1 MGIAER
7 KNREKEE
14 RKALI
19 LRIAKELILE
29 HGIDGLNMQE
39 VADRAE
45 LSKATLYLY
54 FENKE
59 AILNEILEDAAST
72 FTDFV
77 RERLNERASG
87 IEAIRALW
95 SAYLEF
101 YGESEEIF
109 ILTGVNSFLNPLSF
123 ALDSEVP
130 LGGPM
135 TRLIALFA
143 EIISRGIA
151 DGTIAASANPVR
163 TARISVLVATSIIDR
178 AAHMPRSARNPKMIR
193 SLLRELFE
201 ILLRGLAGRDADP
214 ASLTLS

>member
-7 KNREKEE
+7 KSREKEE

-19 LRIAKELILE
+19 LRVAKELILE

-123 ALDSEVP
+123 ALDSEVSM
-130 LGGPM
+130 GGPM
-135 TRLIALFA
+135 TRLISLFA

-151 DGTIAASANPVR
+151 DGTIAASADPVR
-163 TARISVLVATSIIDR
+163 TARIAVLLATSIIDQ
-178 AAHMPRSARNPKMIR
+178 AARMPRTSRDPKMIR
-193 SLLRELFE
+193 ALLRELFE
-201 ILLRGLAGRDADP
+201 ILLLGLAGKDVDP
-214 ASLTLS
+214 ASLTLL

>member
-1 MGIAER
+1 MGITER

-19 LRIAKELILE
+19 LRVAKEIILE

-77 RERLNERASG
+77 RERLNEHASG

-95 SAYLEF
+95 AAYLEF

-109 ILTGVNSFLNPLSF
+109 ILTGVNSYLNPGSF
-123 ALDSEVP
+123 ALDSEVAM
-130 LGGPM
+130 GGPM

-151 DGTIAASANPVR
+151 DGTIAASADPVR
-163 TARISVLVATSIIDR
+163 TARIAVLVATSIIDR
-178 AAHMPRSARNPKMIR
+178 AARMPRSARDPKMIR
-193 SLLRELFE
+193 SLLCELFE
-201 ILLRGLAGRDADP
+201 ILLRGLAGKDADP
-214 ASLTLS
+214 ASLTLR